1 MNKKFDQQFFE
12 RPTLQVAQD
21 LIGNY
26 LVRKTSKGSQ
36 KFIITEVEAYD
47 GPKDKACHASKGCTD
62 RTQVMFGPGGHF
74 YVYLCYGVHWMLNIV
89 TGPEKY
95 PSAVLIRG
103 VGDFD
108 GPGKVT
114 KNLQIDKNLNG
125 KPASQKSGL
134 WFEKNPQRKHRIIKT
149 PRIGVDYAGPVWS
162 KKPYRLVIC
171 KPSS

>member
-1 MNKKFDQQFFE
+1 MNKIFDQQFFE

-21 LIGNY
+21 LIGSY

-36 KFIITEVEAYD
+36 KYIITEVEAYD
-47 GPKDKACHASKGCTD
+47 GPDDRACHASKGCTD

-74 YVYLCYGVHWMLNIV
+74 YIYLCYGVHWMLNIV
-89 TGPEKY
+89 TGPANY

-103 VGDFD
+103 VGDFN

-114 KNLQIDKNLNG
+114 KNLKINKSFNG
-125 KPASQKSGL
+125 KPARRKTGL
-134 WFEKNPQRKHRIIKT
+134 WIEENPQRTHRIIRA

-162 KKPYRLVIC
+162 KKKYRYLININ
-171 KPSS
+171 